1 MTDYAAVVDRYLAAW
16 NEPYG
21 VAREAAVAG
30 LWTADGT
37 YTDPLADAEGPAAIA
52 AVIAGAHEMFPGH
65 EFRALPT
72 VDGHHHVVRFGWELV
87 PAGGG
92 EAVAVGFDVAVLA
105 GDRIRAVLGFLDK
118 VPG

>member
-16 NEPYG
+16 NEPDEA
-21 VAREAAVAG
+21 ARAAAVAA

-37 YTDPLADAEGPAAIA
+37 YTDPLADAAGPGAVT
-52 AVIAGAHEMFPGH
+52 AVIAGAREMFPGY

-92 EAVAVGFDVAVLA
+92 EAVAVGFDVAVLD
-105 GDRIRAVLGFLDK
+105 GDRIRSVAGFLDQ